1 VVRLSDANV
10 AALAIGDQMYAPAL
24 APRTLREA
32 DERNLPILLTRRE
45 VPFIALAQT
54 VAAANRD
61 ALHARFANHLRV
73 YETLAAVARSET
85 DIPALFERLSA
96 LSGYDLYALTP
107 IGSPLFPGL
116 RDPPAPVPAAAL
128 HETQGLPGRPVETWC
143 DGRRAF
149 LLPIIAK
156 RLAMG
161 VALAI
166 ERPRTEPD
174 QLVLHHIATIASLLA
189 AELLHDRERQRREGS
204 ERLTRLIEEPPER
217 WAVLIPALFPEAAS
231 DANFCF
237 AVVRLAED
245 AEGWNDLH
253 HRLLDHGV
261 QHVLLRRGREGLVL
275 GLAASSARFA
285 ALVADGLPGSAVGV
299 SRPASVG
306 SDPQIA
312 HEQAVYALRHAL
324 ARGTRAHVFDSND
337 EVGWLPLDSEAL
349 ELLARGVLGRVVE
362 HDEAADASLE
372 ETLRVFLQE
381 NRRWKPAAERLRIHR
396 QTLVYRIG
404 KIEQLTGRKLS
415 RTSDVCDLWLAL
427 QARDAASIH

>member
-10 AALAIGDQMYAPAL
+10 AALAIGDQMYAPPL

-32 DERNLPILLTRRE
+32 EERTLPILFVRRE

-61 ALHARFANHLRV
+61 ALHARLANHLRV

-96 LSGYDLYALTP
+96 LSGYDLYALTA
-107 IGSPLFPGL
+107 IGTPLFPGL
-116 RDPPAPVPAAAL
+116 RDPPAAVPASAL
-128 HETQGLPGRPVETWC
+128 HETRSLSGRPVEAWC
-143 DGRRAF
+143 NGRRAF
-149 LLPIIAK
+149 LLPIVAK
-156 RLAMG
+156 RLAIG
-161 VALAI
+161 VVLAI
-166 ERPRTEPD
+166 ERPSTEAD

-189 AELLHDRERQRREGS
+189 AELLHDREQQRREGS
-204 ERLTRLIEEPPER
+204 ERLTRLLTEPPER
-217 WAVLIPALFPEAAS
+217 WAGWIPALFPDAAA
-231 DANFCF
+231 DADLCF

-253 HRLLDHGV
+253 HHLLDHGV
-261 QHVLLRRGREGLVL
+261 EHVLARRGREGLVL
-275 GLAASSARFA
+275 GIAASAARFA

-299 SRPASVG
+299 GRPASVG

-312 HEQAVYALRHAL
+312 REQAVYALRHAL
-324 ARGTRAHVFDSND
+324 ARETRAHVFGSND

-349 ELLARGVLGRVVE
+349 ELLARGVLGRVVA
-362 HDEAADASLE
+362 HDEAADVSLE

-381 NRRWKPAAERLRIHR
+381 NRRWKPAADRLRIHR
-396 QTLVYRIG
+396 QTLVYRIR

-415 RTSDVCDLWLAL
+415 RTNDVCDLWLAL
-427 QARDAASIH
+427 QARDAASVR